1 MLHDR
6 SLSGVDGTITMIYLA
21 AGLLGQ
27 RQATDGRLVPTA
39 INSVDILSSIIA

>member
-6 SLSGVDGTITMIYLA
+6 SLSGVDGTITIYLA

-27 RQATDGRLVPTA
+27 RQATDGRLEPTA